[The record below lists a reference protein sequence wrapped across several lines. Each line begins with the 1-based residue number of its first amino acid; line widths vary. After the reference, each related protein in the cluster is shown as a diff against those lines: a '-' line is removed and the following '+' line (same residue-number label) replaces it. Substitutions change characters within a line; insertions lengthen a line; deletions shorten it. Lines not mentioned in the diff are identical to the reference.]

1 MYSLCCSDHICVP
14 FIDFM
19 ILWLHGENGTGPAK
33 FSVPHSVTVDS
44 DGRVNIQRRCGLSEY
59 MGVVQSTDIWAH
71 GSV

>member
-1 MYSLCCSDHICVP
+1 
-14 FIDFM
+14 M

-59 MGVVQSTDIWAH
+59 MGVVQSMDIWAH